1 VRLLWDNFWL
11 SCLLFFSFC
20 PWCFVHFNVYLY
32 FFIFYLSC
40 RCQSSSRSQVRP
52 LAEALLAGGVTA
64 IEITM
69 TTPDAIESIREAS
82 AELSDQ
88 ALIGVGTILDVNT
101 AQQAIDAGA
110 QFVVTPILKPEIVPV
125 AHGAGKPV
133 MLGSYSPT
141 EAQEAHRSGCDFVKL
156 FPADGLG
163 AAYIK
168 AIRAPLP
175 HLKIVP
181 TGGVNLDTME
191 SFLNAGCAALGVG
204 SSMITKRILEQD
216 DWAQL
221 TANAKAYVERRRQI
235 G

>member
-1 VRLLWDNFWL
+1 MSQTKAQIIERLVNPGIIAVVRA
-11 SCLLFFSFC
+11 
-20 PWCFVHFNVYLY
+20 
-32 FFIFYLSC
+32 
-40 RCQSSSRSQVRP
+40 RSLKQARP
-52 LAEALLAGGVTA
+52 LSEALLAGGVTA

-69 TTPDAIESIREAS
+69 TTPDAIEAIRETS
-82 AELSDQ
+82 AALGQ
-88 ALIGVGTILDVNT
+88 KALIGVGTVLDSKT

-110 QFVVTPILKPEIVPV
+110 QFVVTPVLKPEIVPI

-141 EAQEAHRSGCDFVKL
+141 EAQEAHSSGCDFVKL

-163 AAYIK
+163 ASYIK

-191 SFLNAGCAALGVG
+191 SFLKAGCVALGVG
-204 SSMITKRILEQD
+204 SSMITKDILD
-216 DWAQL
+216 NNDWTKL
-221 TANAKAYVERRRQI
+221 TANAKAFVELRQKLQ
-235 G
+235 